1 MSEKKLFA
9 EFPPV
14 TRQQWVDKAIQD
26 LKGADFNKKLV
37 WNTYEGFSVQPF
49 YTAEDVEPIR
59 EFTEYVRSVQRSDAG
74 WIAYAEV
81 AAADTGKQAADV
93 TEVLQQGTE
102 GLYIEVN
109 NPEEFAFSTVL
120 AAVNPAAMHIAFK
133 LSAPSAD
140 FVKAYFAYLESRQI
154 DLTSV
159 RGFVECDSLG
169 QRITGTITS
178 VDYSALAKQVQA
190 TEGIRTQEV
199 CDAGGNMTQELAFA
213 MNKLVQY
220 AEGLTSKG
228 LTVQQIFSN
237 VMFQAGITGDFF
249 FEIAK
254 LRVLRALFT
263 TVAAHYNIA
272 YRPVYIFS
280 MSSLW
285 SKSLFDAYTNM
296 LRNTTEGLSAVAGG
310 CDALLIKPHNHRH
323 ETFSNRM
330 AVNISHI
337 LRAES
342 YVDQVADVAEGSYY
356 LEAIT
361 FALYENA
368 LNLFKEIE
376 SAGGYETAADQG
388 IIQDKIKALR
398 ERKLQ
403 DVATRKQVYV
413 GVNQYADPAEVLP
426 FTELP
431 ADQKSG
437 ILTPQRATRAFEE
450 LRLHTLQL
458 VKTTGKTAEVYL
470 AAFGNL
476 AMRKARVAFA
486 QNFFAAAGF
495 QTTEYYHENLLVGL
509 PSITGSQAGIVVL
522 CSSDEDYAQQA
533 EEFAKTFRQQAKGKI
548 LVLAGYPPDQVD
560 KLRAAGIDQF
570 IHIRSNAVEVLI
582 GLQQQVF
589 NGKQRV

>member
-1 MSEKKLFA
+1 
-9 EFPPV
+9 
-14 TRQQWVDKAIQD
+14 
-26 LKGADFNKKLV
+26 
-37 WNTYEGFSVQPF
+37 
-49 YTAEDVEPIR
+49 
-59 EFTEYVRSVQRSDAG
+59 
-74 WIAYAEV
+74 
-81 AAADTGKQAADV
+81 
-93 TEVLQQGTE
+93 
-102 GLYIEVN
+102 
-109 NPEEFAFSTVL
+109 
-120 AAVNPAAMHIAFK
+120 
-133 LSAPSAD
+133 
-140 FVKAYFAYLESRQI
+140 
-154 DLTSV
+154 
-159 RGFVECDSLG
+159 
-169 QRITGTITS
+169 
-178 VDYSALAKQVQA
+178 
-190 TEGIRTQEV
+190 
-199 CDAGGNMTQELAFA
+199 MTQELAFA

-254 LRVLRALFT
+254 LRALRALFT
-263 TVAAHYNIA
+263 TIAIHYKISH
-272 YRPVYIFS
+272 RPVHILS